1 MEPWS
6 IKKVWN
12 QFFGCS
18 GSGFHLRSKILALF
32 MCILIETKLFCFLN
46 FFSLVHYLNTGSS
59 PRIFGNGPMSA
70 PFRNLGPRTDREFK
84 PRTDFLIGAP
94 VSFNYTFV
102 CLLSRSSLSSLT
114 MILASTSSQTFTWL
128 SCMYSWE
135 MLNLIFTCCI
145 FSRSSLVLI
154 SVFMAGY
161 SLLLYWRTSGA
172 SPKFINMSEKLE
184 HDFWSE

>member
-1 MEPWS
+1 MKCFMFSPQTL
-6 IKKVWN
+6 IITA
-12 QFFGCS
+12 FIF
-18 GSGFHLRSKILALF
+18 LKIA
-32 MCILIETKLFCFLN
+32 
-46 FFSLVHYLNTGSS
+46 SS
-59 PRIFGNGPMSA
+59 PPNWDQIFGNGPMSA

-102 CLLSRSSLSSLT
+102 CSLSRSSLSSLT

-161 SLLLYWRTSGA
+161 SLLLY
-172 SPKFINMSEKLE
+172 
-184 HDFWSE
+184 